1 MASASPEKAASAPE
15 AAAPVTPRKGDGF
28 LFKIIIVVV
37 LLLAVMGGEFAL
49 LYFFLGGTKPDVKAA
64 DPNTK
69 ISETPTIGNPDNP
82 GTANM
87 TETEIDTF
95 NCANGIASQGFTI
108 HVTFRL
114 VATVSTDVQSRFYD
128 AVTKMHKHRVHEA
141 VDKVIR
147 SSSQEELKDANL
159 DRIKRRIR
167 EDVNKVLGNS
177 YIQDVIITE
186 FRMME
191 Q

>member
-1 MASASPEKAASAPE
+1 MATATPEETKSE
-15 AAAPVTPRKGDGF
+15 AEEVAAPPAKDGF
-28 LFKIIIVVV
+28 LMKVIIVGV
-37 LLLAVMGGEFAL
+37 LLILVMGLQFFIL
-49 LYFFLGGTKPDVKAA
+49 WYFLGGESADTQQPNGDVAL
-64 DPNTK
+64 DD
-69 ISETPTIGNPDNP
+69 TPTIGDPSNP
-82 GTANM
+82 GNSNTVEVEVDN
-87 TETEIDTF
+87 F

-108 HVTFRL
+108 HISFRL
-114 VATVSTDVQSRFYD
+114 VAIVSSNSETRFYD
-128 AVTKMHKHRVHEA
+128 AVHKEHKFRVHQA

-147 SSSQEELKDANL
+147 SSSQEDLKDANL

-177 YIQDVIITE
+177 YIQDVIVTE